1 LYRIL
6 LIALVVLA
14 VPSTKVTLSIPLQPG
29 PEPELIAVVTFDTDR
44 VSATD
49 VKRWMLLHESSYYDT
64 SVFGYYP
71 ECKPSDVP
79 KLEKDIKKTQQIVD
93 DLDPNKYPPALN
105 DVVRYLKDLQSL
117 WLWQAQ
123 QELAFLNSGKLPQT
137 EYNGVDLRMCEV
149 RNSEDKQRM
158 CYEVLHRWH
167 NCATN
172 TVGRRLGSYPK
183 EKWKGALDALGIQE
197 QLRSGMNE

>member
-1 LYRIL
+1 MYRIL

-93 DLDPNKYPPALN
+93 DLDVGGEHN
-105 DVVRYLKDLQSL
+105 
-117 WLWQAQ
+117 QADQ
-123 QELAFLNSGKLPQT
+123 ATELADRLVGAAQERRNLLHPGAT
-137 EYNGVDLRMCEV
+137 V
-149 RNSEDKQRM
+149 RAEKMR
-158 CYEVLHRWH
+158 C
-167 NCATN
+167 
-172 TVGRRLGSYPK
+172 GS
-183 EKWKGALDALGIQE
+183 ANFTDTAALGRGLKRGE
-197 QLRSGMNE
+197 RDARKLRKGDQYFGCGISATRTHRYAVYDPRASALIA